1 MPSATPSKS
10 TKKNRTPA
18 VIALSITTFLLFAI
32 IFAQATFK
40 LTLLDPDTS
49 EETLI
54 FAALSA
60 LIFLL
65 FVALVVVLIRTL
77 LRLYAERKT
86 GVLGSKFR
94 SRMVMG
100 ALLMSLGP
108 VIFLFMFSYGL
119 MNRSVERWFSRPVED
134 VQYRTT
140 TIAALLTDYA
150 AANARA
156 EAQRLAA
163 TPAAQKSYQT
173 GNFSYIMDEFRHS
186 ELTLQGGFAFAVEDD
201 RAEATFHSPD
211 PWPLVR
217 DRLPLDSAEGQA
229 KSFNMGGV
237 LYVLGQANVGHEGK
251 ILVAM
256 PLPANYSAMLSDIEK
271 SQQQYDNLRKQR
283 RRLRRAYLG
292 YLLFLTVGV
301 LFASLW
307 LALFLSRMVTR
318 PLVALAEATHE
329 ISRGRLDVRVDVAA
343 DSEIG
348 QLVRSFNQMAED
360 LQSSSSK
367 IEASRRDL
375 ADANV
380 ELEHR
385 TRHIE
390 TVLES
395 IPSGVLS
402 VDSSRVITRM
412 NSAMRRLL
420 RQEENGQP
428 GESLRDLF
436 SKEVVADLEHM
447 LRRADRMG
455 STTSQMEIPTA
466 HANLNV
472 AVTIATLDP
481 PQRSPMTPRV
491 RAT

>member
-1 MPSATPSKS
+1 MVLATGGG
-10 TKKNRTPA
+10 RA
-18 VIALSITTFLLFAI
+18 V
-32 IFAQATFK
+32 
-40 LTLLDPDTS
+40 PN
-49 EETLI
+49 
-54 FAALSA
+54 
-60 LIFLL
+60 
-65 FVALVVVLIRTL
+65 
-77 LRLYAERKT
+77 YNH
-86 GVLGSKFR
+86 R
-94 SRMVMG
+94 S
-100 ALLMSLGP
+100 P
-108 VIFLFMFSYGL
+108 
-119 MNRSVERWFSRPVED
+119 
-134 VQYRTT
+134 
-140 TIAALLTDYA
+140 LTDYA

-186 ELTLQGGFAFAVEDD
+186 ELTLQGGFAFAVDDD

-237 LYVLGQANVGHEGK
+237 LYVLGQANVGHEGR

-390 TVLES
+390 TVLERFPAACFPW
-395 IPSGVLS
+395 IRRE
-402 VDSSRVITRM
+402 SSLV
-412 NSAMRRLL
+412 
-420 RQEENGQP
+420 
-428 GESLRDLF
+428 
-436 SKEVVADLEHM
+436 
-447 LRRADRMG
+447 
-455 STTSQMEIPTA
+455 
-466 HANLNV
+466 
-472 AVTIATLDP
+472 
-481 PQRSPMTPRV
+481 
-491 RAT
+491 